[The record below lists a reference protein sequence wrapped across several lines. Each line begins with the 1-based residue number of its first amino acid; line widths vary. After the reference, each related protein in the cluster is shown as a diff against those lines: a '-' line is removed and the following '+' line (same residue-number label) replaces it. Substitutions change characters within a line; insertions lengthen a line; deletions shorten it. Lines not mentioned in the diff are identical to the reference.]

1 MNFCLKAASDCFTG
15 KSLLKCLV
23 VNDNVTM
30 PIFTVYRR
38 KGAYRFKTAFPEPYP
53 LQKRSISAKNKLSD
67 RQWHQKASK
76 TISSIKYMKK
86 RAMQRNNR
94 EATRQK
100 SNSHT
105 FVDDA
110 DFL

>member
-1 MNFCLKAASDCFTG
+1 MGTKLAA
-15 KSLLKCLV
+15 V
-23 VNDNVTM
+23 Y
-30 PIFTVYRR
+30 TVYRR

-53 LQKRSISAKNKLSD
+53 LQKRSLSAKNKLSD
-67 RQWHQKASK
+67 RQWHQKVSK
-76 TISSIKYMKK
+76 ILSSINYMKK

-94 EATRQK
+94 EAIRQK
-100 SNSHT
+100 SNSHM